1 MPLPELSTKSRLINI
16 NEFFEKS
23 LEQIQKDYP
32 AIQKIHASNKDFLYR
47 QGDHCSDFFWIKR
60 GIVKLSHVT
69 AQGTE
74 ITIAL
79 LRKGDVMGCLQNNSA
94 GQEVEETAQALEE
107 VNFYRI
113 AYNDFKALMS
123 QHTELAWHVFEE
135 LST

>member
-1 MPLPELSTKSRLINI
+1 
-16 NEFFEKS
+16 
-23 LEQIQKDYP
+23 
-32 AIQKIHASNKDFLYR
+32 
-47 QGDHCSDFFWIKR
+47 
-60 GIVKLSHVT
+60 
-69 AQGTE
+69 
-74 ITIAL
+74 
-79 LRKGDVMGCLQNNSA
+79 MGCLQNNSA